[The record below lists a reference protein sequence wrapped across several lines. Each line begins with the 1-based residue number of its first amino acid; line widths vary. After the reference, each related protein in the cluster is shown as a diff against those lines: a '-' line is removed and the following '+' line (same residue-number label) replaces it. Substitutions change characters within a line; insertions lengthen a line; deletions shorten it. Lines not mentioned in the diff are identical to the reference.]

1 MTRGPSRTVV
11 LPAALCIIGALCIGQ
26 AGWIHA
32 KAWLAQRLIVD
43 AFDRAV
49 AGEPAPRPWPW
60 ADTEPVARLHLPGTA
75 DPLVVLSGASGRNLA
90 FGPTHDPSSVRP
102 GEPGNS
108 IFAGH
113 RDTHF
118 APLAG
123 VSLGD
128 TLLVER
134 VDGRQ
139 ARFTVRALDIVDSR
153 RWRIRLDA
161 DQPMLLLV
169 TCYPFDAVDPSG
181 PLRFVVT
188 AESSGEL

>member
-1 MTRGPSRTVV
+1 MTRRLPRSAL
-11 LPAALCIIGALCIGQ
+11 LPAALCIIGGICVVQ

-32 KAWLAQRLIVD
+32 KGWLAQRLIND

-49 AGEPAPRPWPW
+49 AGEHTARPWPW
-60 ADTEPVARLHLPGTA
+60 ADTEPVARLHLPGAA
-75 DPLVVLSGASGRNLA
+75 DALVVLSGATGRNLA
-90 FGPTHDPSSVRP
+90 FGPAHDKSSVKP

-123 VSLGD
+123 LRLGD
-128 TLLVER
+128 AVLVER
-134 VDGRQ
+134 IDGTQ
-139 ARFTVRALDIVDSR
+139 ARFTVRSLDVVDST

-161 DQPMLLLV
+161 DRPRLLLV

-181 PLRFVVT
+181 PMRFVVT
-188 AESSGEL
+188 AEAAGEL